1 MAKVVVALGGN
12 ALGKSPEEQLKL
24 VKNTASSLIGL
35 IAAGNQVVI
44 SHGNGPQVGA
54 INLGMNFA
62 AEHGKTAAFPFP
74 ECGAMSQGYI
84 GYHLQQSLENELH
97 RRWMNKSVATIV
109 TQIAVDPNDPAFENP
124 SKPVGDFYTKEQA
137 DEIAKEKGYT
147 FKEDAG
153 RGYRQVVPSPLPM
166 KIMELDSIKTLID
179 ADKLVIAGG
188 GGGVPVIITDKG
200 LEGVPAVIDKD
211 RSSALLADKI
221 DADKLIILTAVDHV
235 YVNYGKPDEKAL
247 KTLNVAEA
255 QKYMKEGQFAAGSM
269 LPKIEACLSFVEGHP
284 EREALI
290 TSLDGLD
297 DALADKVGTVI
308 RDNEKEEGARPKSLV
323 TSFSSPRKQQ

>member
-12 ALGKSPEEQLKL
+12 ALGNSPTEQLKL

-97 RRWMNKSVATIV
+97 RRWMNNSVATVI
-109 TQIAVDPNDPAFENP
+109 TQIAVDPHDPAFDNP
-124 SKPVGDFYTKEQA
+124 TKPVGDFYSKEQA

-147 FKEDAG
+147 FREDAG
-153 RGYRQVVPSPLPM
+153 RGFRQVVPSPLPM
-166 KIMELDSIKTLID
+166 KIIELESIKTLIN
-179 ADKLVIAGG
+179 ADNLVIAAG
-188 GGGVPVIITDKG
+188 GGGVPVIITDQG
-200 LEGVPAVIDKD
+200 LKGVPAVIDKD

-221 DADKLIILTAVDHV
+221 GADRLIILTTVDHV
-235 YVNYGKPDEKAL
+235 YINYGKPNEKAL
-247 KTLNVAEA
+247 KTLNVVEIK
-255 QKYMKEGQFAAGSM
+255 KYMKEGQFAVGSM
-269 LPKIEACLSFVEGHP
+269 LPKIEACLAFVEGHP
-284 EREALI
+284 GREALI
-290 TSLDGLD
+290 TSLGELD
-297 DALADKVGTVI
+297 AALAGKVGTVI
-308 RDNEKEEGARPKSLV
+308 RNN
-323 TSFSSPRKQQ
+323 

>member
-109 TQIAVDPNDPAFENP
+109 TQIAVAPNDPAFENP

-153 RGYRQVVPSPLPM
+153 RGYRQIVPSPLPM
-166 KIMELDSIKTLID
+166 KIMELDSIKTLIE
-179 ADKLVIAGG
+179 ADNLVIAGG

-297 DALADKVGTVI
+297 DALAGKVGTVI
-308 RDNEKEEGARPKSLV
+308 RDN
-323 TSFSSPRKQQ
+323 

>member
-1 MAKVVVALGGN
+1 MAKEVAALRGN
-12 ALGKSPEEQLKL
+12 ALGNAPEQHLKL

-35 IAAGNQVVI
+35 IDAGNQVVI

-62 AEHGKTAAFPFP
+62 AENGKTAAFPFP

-84 GYHLQQSLENELH
+84 GYHLQQSLQNELH
-97 RRWMNKSVATIV
+97 RRWMNKNVATVV
-109 TQIAVDPNDPAFENP
+109 TQIAVDPKDPAFQNP

-137 DEIAKEKGYT
+137 EQIEKEKGYT

-153 RGYRQVVPSPLPM
+153 RGYRQVVPSPLPQ
-166 KIMELDSIKTLID
+166 KIMELNSIKTLIEAGD
-179 ADKLVIAGG
+179 LVIAGG
-188 GGGVPVIITDKG
+188 GGGVPVIMTDDG
-200 LEGVPAVIDKD
+200 LEGIPAVIDKD

-221 DADKLIILTAVDHV
+221 DADTLIILTAVDYV
-235 YVNYGKPDEKAL
+235 FVNYGKPDEKAL

-255 QKYMKEGQFAAGSM
+255 QKYMDEKQFAAGSM

-284 EREALI
+284 ERKALI
-290 TSLDGLD
+290 TSLNGLD
-297 DALADKVGTVI
+297 DALAGKVGTVI
-308 RDNEKEEGARPKSLV
+308 SDN
-323 TSFSSPRKQQ
+323 

>member
-179 ADKLVIAGG
+179 ADNLVIAGG

-297 DALADKVGTVI
+297 DALTGKVGTVI
-308 RDNEKEEGARPKSLV
+308 RDN
-323 TSFSSPRKQQ
+323 

>member
-35 IAAGNQVVI
+35 IDAGNQVVI

-62 AEHGKTAAFPFP
+62 AENGKTAAFPFP

-84 GYHLQQSLENELH
+84 GYHLQQSLQNELH
-97 RRWMNKSVATIV
+97 RRWMNKNVATVV
-109 TQIAVDPNDPAFENP
+109 TQIAVDPKDPAFQNP

-137 DEIAKEKGYT
+137 EQIEKEKGYT
-147 FKEDAG
+147 LKEDAG
-153 RGYRQVVPSPLPM
+153 RGYRQVVPSPLPQ
-166 KIMELDSIKTLID
+166 KIMELNSIKTLIEAGD
-179 ADKLVIAGG
+179 LVIAGG
-188 GGGVPVIITDKG
+188 GGGVPVIMTDDG

-221 DADKLIILTAVDHV
+221 DADTLIILTAVDYV
-235 YVNYGKPDEKAL
+235 FVNYGKPDEKAL

-255 QKYMKEGQFAAGSM
+255 QKYMDEKQFAAGSM

-284 EREALI
+284 ERKALI
-290 TSLDGLD
+290 TSLNGLD
-297 DALADKVGTVI
+297 DALAGKVGTVI
-308 RDNEKEEGARPKSLV
+308 SDN
-323 TSFSSPRKQQ
+323 

>member
-62 AEHGKTAAFPFP
+62 AEHGKTAAFPLP

-297 DALADKVGTVI
+297 DALAGKVGTVI
-308 RDNEKEEGARPKSLV
+308 RDN
-323 TSFSSPRKQQ
+323 

>member
-35 IAAGNQVVI
+35 IDAGNQVVI

-62 AEHGKTAAFPFP
+62 AENGKTAAFPFP

-84 GYHLQQSLENELH
+84 GYHLQQSLQNELH
-97 RRWMNKSVATIV
+97 RRWMNKNVATVV
-109 TQIAVDPNDPAFENP
+109 TQIAVDPKDPAFQNP

-137 DEIAKEKGYT
+137 EQIEKEKGYT

-153 RGYRQVVPSPLPM
+153 RGYRQVVPSPLPQ
-166 KIMELDSIKTLID
+166 KIMELNSIKTLIEAGD
-179 ADKLVIAGG
+179 LVIAGG
-188 GGGVPVIITDKG
+188 GGGVPVIMTDDG

-221 DADKLIILTAVDHV
+221 DADTLIILTAVDYV
-235 YVNYGKPDEKAL
+235 FVNYGKPAAKSL

-255 QKYMKEGQFAAGSM
+255 QNYMEEKQFAAGSM

-284 EREALI
+284 ERKALI
-290 TSLDGLD
+290 TSLNGLD
-297 DALADKVGTVI
+297 DALAGKVGTVI
-308 RDNEKEEGARPKSLV
+308 SDN
-323 TSFSSPRKQQ
+323 

>member
-74 ECGAMSQGYI
+74 ECCAMSQGYI

-179 ADKLVIAGG
+179 ADNLVIAGG

-297 DALADKVGTVI
+297 DALAGKVGTVI
-308 RDNEKEEGARPKSLV
+308 RDN
-323 TSFSSPRKQQ
+323 

>member
-124 SKPVGDFYTKEQA
+124 SKPVGDFYTKKQA

-188 GGGVPVIITDKG
+188 GGGVPVIITNKG

-235 YVNYGKPDEKAL
+235 YVNYGKPDEKVL

-297 DALADKVGTVI
+297 DALTGKVGTVI
-308 RDNEKEEGARPKSLV
+308 RDN
-323 TSFSSPRKQQ
+323 

>member
-124 SKPVGDFYTKEQA
+124 SKPVGDFYTKKQA

-188 GGGVPVIITDKG
+188 GGGVPVTITAKG

-221 DADKLIILTAVDHV
+221 NADKLIILTAVDHV

-297 DALADKVGTVI
+297 DALTGKVGTVI
-308 RDNEKEEGARPKSLV
+308 RDN
-323 TSFSSPRKQQ
+323 

>member
-12 ALGKSPEEQLKL
+12 ALGKSPEEQLML

-35 IAAGNQVVI
+35 IDAGNQVVI

-62 AEHGKTAAFPFP
+62 AENGKTAAFPFP

-84 GYHLQQSLENELH
+84 GYHLQQSLQNELH
-97 RRWMNKSVATIV
+97 RRWMNKNVATVV
-109 TQIAVDPNDPAFENP
+109 TQIAVDPEDPAFQNP

-137 DEIAKEKGYT
+137 EQIEKEKGYT

-153 RGYRQVVPSPLPM
+153 RGYRQVVPSPLPQ
-166 KIMELDSIKTLID
+166 KIMELNSIKTLIEAGD
-179 ADKLVIAGG
+179 LVIAGG
-188 GGGVPVIITDKG
+188 GGGVPVIMTDDG
-200 LEGVPAVIDKD
+200 LQGVPAVIDKD

-221 DADKLIILTAVDHV
+221 DADTLIILTAVDYV
-235 YVNYGKPDEKAL
+235 FVNYGKPDEKAL

-255 QKYMKEGQFAAGSM
+255 QKYMDEKQFAAGSM

-284 EREALI
+284 ERKALI
-290 TSLDGLD
+290 TSLNGLD
-297 DALADKVGTVI
+297 DALAGKVGTVI
-308 RDNEKEEGARPKSLV
+308 SDN
-323 TSFSSPRKQQ
+323 

>member
-308 RDNEKEEGARPKSLV
+308 RDN
-323 TSFSSPRKQQ
+323 

>member
-1 MAKVVVALGGN
+1 MAKVVVALGGD

-179 ADKLVIAGG
+179 ADNLVIAGG

-297 DALADKVGTVI
+297 DALAGKVGTVI
-308 RDNEKEEGARPKSLV
+308 RDN
-323 TSFSSPRKQQ
+323 

>member
-137 DEIAKEKGYT
+137 DEIAKEKGYS

-166 KIMELDSIKTLID
+166 KIMELDSIKTLIE

-297 DALADKVGTVI
+297 DALAGKVGTVI
-308 RDNEKEEGARPKSLV
+308 RDN
-323 TSFSSPRKQQ
+323 

>member
-12 ALGKSPEEQLKL
+12 ALGKSPKEQLKL

-35 IAAGNQVVI
+35 IDAGNQVVI

-62 AEHGKTAAFPFP
+62 AENGKTAAFPFP

-84 GYHLQQSLENELH
+84 GYHLQQSLQNELH
-97 RRWMNKSVATIV
+97 KRWMNKNVATIV
-109 TQIAVDPNDPAFENP
+109 TQIAVDPQDPAFDNP

-137 DEIAKEKGYT
+137 EQIEKEKGYT

-153 RGYRQVVPSPLPM
+153 RGYRQVVPSPLPK
-166 KIMELDSIKTLID
+166 KIMELNSINTLIESGD
-179 ADKLVIAGG
+179 LVIAGG
-188 GGGVPVIITDKG
+188 GGGVPVIMTDDG
-200 LEGVPAVIDKD
+200 LQGVPAVIDKD
-211 RSSALLADKI
+211 RSSALLADQI
-221 DADKLIILTAVDHV
+221 SADKLIILTAVDYV

-247 KTLNVAEA
+247 KTLTIDEA
-255 QKYMKEGQFAAGSM
+255 HKYMDEKQFAAGSM

-284 EREALI
+284 EREAII
-290 TSLDGLD
+290 TSLNGLD
-297 DALADKVGTVI
+297 DALAGKVGTVI
-308 RDNEKEEGARPKSLV
+308 RDN
-323 TSFSSPRKQQ
+323 

>member
-97 RRWMNKSVATIV
+97 HRWMNKSVATIV

-235 YVNYGKPDEKAL
+235 YINYGKPDETAL

-297 DALADKVGTVI
+297 DALAGKVGTVI
-308 RDNEKEEGARPKSLV
+308 RDN
-323 TSFSSPRKQQ
+323 

>member
-35 IAAGNQVVI
+35 IDAGNQVVI

-62 AEHGKTAAFPFP
+62 AENGKTAAFPFP

-84 GYHLQQSLENELH
+84 GYHLQQSLQNELH
-97 RRWMNKSVATIV
+97 KRWMNKNVATIV
-109 TQIAVDPNDPAFENP
+109 TQIAVDPQDPAFDNP

-137 DEIAKEKGYT
+137 EQIEKEKGYT

-153 RGYRQVVPSPLPM
+153 RGYRQVVPSPLPK
-166 KIMELDSIKTLID
+166 KIMELNSINTLIESGD
-179 ADKLVIAGG
+179 LVIAGG
-188 GGGVPVIITDKG
+188 GGGVPVIMTDDG
-200 LEGVPAVIDKD
+200 LQGVPAVIDKD
-211 RSSALLADKI
+211 RSSALLADQI
-221 DADKLIILTAVDHV
+221 SADKLIILTAVDYV
-235 YVNYGKPDEKAL
+235 YVNYGRPDEKAL
-247 KTLNVAEA
+247 KTLTIDEA
-255 QKYMKEGQFAAGSM
+255 HKYMEEKQFAAGSM

-284 EREALI
+284 EREAII
-290 TSLDGLD
+290 TSLNGLD
-297 DALADKVGTVI
+297 DALAGKVGTVI
-308 RDNEKEEGARPKSLV
+308 RDN
-323 TSFSSPRKQQ
+323 

>member
-35 IAAGNQVVI
+35 IDAGNQVVI

-62 AEHGKTAAFPFP
+62 AENGKTAAFPFP

-84 GYHLQQSLENELH
+84 GYHLQQSLQNELH
-97 RRWMNKSVATIV
+97 RRWMNKNVATVV
-109 TQIAVDPNDPAFENP
+109 TQIAVDPKDPAFQNP

-137 DEIAKEKGYT
+137 EQIEKEKGYT

-153 RGYRQVVPSPLPM
+153 RGYRQVVPSPLPQ
-166 KIMELDSIKTLID
+166 KIMELNSIKTLIESGD
-179 ADKLVIAGG
+179 LVIAGG
-188 GGGVPVIITDKG
+188 GGGVPVIMTDDG
-200 LEGVPAVIDKD
+200 LQGVPAVIDKD

-221 DADKLIILTAVDHV
+221 DADTLIILTAVDYV

-255 QKYMKEGQFAAGSM
+255 QKYMDEKQFAAGSM

-284 EREALI
+284 ERKALI
-290 TSLDGLD
+290 TSLNGLD
-297 DALADKVGTVI
+297 DALAGKVGTVI
-308 RDNEKEEGARPKSLV
+308 SDN
-323 TSFSSPRKQQ
+323 

>member
-1 MAKVVVALGGN
+1 MKKRVVVALGGN

-297 DALADKVGTVI
+297 DALAGKVGTVI
-308 RDNEKEEGARPKSLV
+308 RDN
-323 TSFSSPRKQQ
+323 